1 LCPVLFQVGGLPIY
15 SYGLMLAIAVA
26 VGLFGALKL
35 ARIEGCEEDLI
46 YELTIVMVVCG
57 ILGARLF
64 YVVFYAPDYFAANPW
79 AVLDLRTGGLV
90 FYGGLLGGLLG
101 GLGYIVKKRL
111 SFWNLADIFA
121 PFLALGYSIARIGC
135 FLNGCC
141 YGKPTELPW
150 GVVFPSVDLVSRHP
164 TQLYSSFLSLLLFTF
179 LYWLFPR
186 RSFSGQ
192 VFLTY
197 LAGYGV
203 VRFIIEFWRENLVVW
218 HGFTIA
224 QVTAVLVIL
233 MVIPI
238 YLSRKKNKKYERV
251 L

>member
-1 LCPVLFQVGGLPIY
+1 
-15 SYGLMLAIAVA
+15 
-26 VGLFGALKL
+26 
-35 ARIEGCEEDLI
+35 
-46 YELTIVMVVCG
+46 MVVCG

-64 YVVFYAPDYFAANPW
+64 YVAFYAPDYFMANPW
-79 AVLDLRTGGLV
+79 TVFDLRTGGLV

-101 GLGYIVKKRL
+101 ALGYIRKKRL
-111 SFWNLADIFA
+111 SFWNLADILA

-150 GVVFPSVDLVSRHP
+150 GMVFPSVDLVSRHP
-164 TQLYSSFLSLLLFTF
+164 TQLYSSFLSFLLFAY
-179 LYWLFPR
+179 LYRLFPR

-192 VFLTY
+192 VFLAY

-203 VRFIIEFWRENLVVW
+203 IRFIVEFWRENLVVW
-218 HGFTIA
+218 QGFTIA
-224 QVTAVLVIL
+224 QVIAFLVVLV
-233 MVIPI
+233 VIPF
-238 YLSRKKNKKYERV
+238 YLSRKRNQKHERV

>member
-1 LCPVLFQVGGLPIY
+1 MCPVLFQVGGLPIY

-150 GVVFPSVDLVSRHP
+150 GVVFRLWIWLADILPSFIALFSP
-164 TQLYSSFLSLLLFTF
+164 CCFLPFCIGYF
-179 LYWLFPR
+179 HVVLFP
-186 RSFSGQ
+186 
-192 VFLTY
+192 
-197 LAGYGV
+197 
-203 VRFIIEFWRENLVVW
+203 VRFF
-218 HGFTIA
+218 
-224 QVTAVLVIL
+224 
-233 MVIPI
+233 
-238 YLSRKKNKKYERV
+238 
-251 L
+251 